1 MQHWIVL
8 DHRSLSSIGQKIL
21 IKLSHDE
28 TRFKKNKMRFMS
40 EIKITEKKHFQI
52 LHDKSNIDGGDVDD
66 WDLRSAH
73 LVKSCETMDNENNGL
88 NLRPR
93 KTPTS
98 LSSDYRQ
105 PQIHHR
111 CALLQKIYSVFH
123 YVGIE
128 IEISFGIFKISSF
141 AYKLTMTLLQMYI
154 YLGIFNQL
162 LTDQWLYSI
171 CE

>member
-1 MQHWIVL
+1 
-8 DHRSLSSIGQKIL
+8 
-21 IKLSHDE
+21 
-28 TRFKKNKMRFMS
+28 
-40 EIKITEKKHFQI
+40 
-52 LHDKSNIDGGDVDD
+52 
-66 WDLRSAH
+66 
-73 LVKSCETMDNENNGL
+73 MDNENNGL

-105 PQIHHR
+105 PQLHHQN
-111 CALLQKIYSVFH
+111 ALLQKIYSDVCH

-154 YLGIFNQL
+154 YLGSFNHL
-162 LTDQWLYSI
+162 LTDQ
-171 CE
+171 